1 MTEKKHW
8 SVRIAEAYGQ
18 REMPDYDTMEEA
30 VSDLL
35 QERET
40 LQATIRDMGRMLG
53 AMVVAR
59 RANNIDGVVSA
70 LDGFMSNS
78 VTFTA
83 AMPATVQ

>member
-1 MTEKKHW
+1 MNDKKHW
-8 SVRIAEAYGQ
+8 SVRIAEAYGKK
-18 REMPDYDTMEEA
+18 ELPDYDTMEEA

-40 LQATIRDMGRMLG
+40 LRATIRAMGGMLG